1 MSFFYGKI
9 YFTYNKILDSS
20 QLDLKK
26 KGNITFQVIKKMEKS
41 NKEMLKIME
50 QNRTVRLC

>member
-20 QLDLKK
+20 QLDFK